1 MQVHIMIL
9 SLNEAE
15 KFLIEKNLITQH
27 ELQELKEKS
36 RIGRL
41 NCFCESVFGHLK
53 NREMTSA
60 KAALET
66 TVSLTVAKMNDT
78 KSYLKKMS
86 RSKREEMWNA
96 IDDKSTLQKIKTA
109 REDLKKS
116 LREQANASKEA
127 KRAKMKK
134 TAENK
139 RKREEKKK
147 NTSIKPTKMK
157 IS

>member
-1 MQVHIMIL
+1 
-9 SLNEAE
+9 
-15 KFLIEKNLITQH
+15 
-27 ELQELKEKS
+27 
-36 RIGRL
+36 
-41 NCFCESVFGHLK
+41 
-53 NREMTSA
+53 MTSA

-147 NTSIKPTKMK
+147 NTSIKPKKIK